1 MLSPPQPA
9 QGKRP
14 SLRRLHV
21 LLIAFATLAFHL
33 WLAAKLASFQDSLG
47 TTLGDSGGGARG
59 GDDARDLEGAEWRR
73 LDGVRT
79 LLGIGRLWAWCSVGI
94 ACIGVWGLAQV
105 RSNRSQAM
113 DAPLILVESQQDH
126 LPFVRLFMLNSFLS
140 LALDTFLVILV
151 ILLLTL
157 SSPTSAS
164 LATTLCQALS
174 SAPSASS
181 SFSLSFGLPDLLGLS
196 LEACEE
202 RFEGV
207 VVSALATL
215 AVVEGLRG
223 WGAVKVLQFYAALVQ
238 RKNSG
243 RHARQGSEEGRRR
256 GRGEGDDGQYY
267 DSPVELESGPALHR
281 SPSGRKRRTES
292 DAAERRRRERSSS
305 GASLSG
311 GGNGQ
316 KRHEKETRI
325 FLLPRPEER
334 SGGRAARQEGAAEGV
349 PLLSLTA
356 SSPVRSSFP
365 PPPKQGHGSSHLAS
379 SGRRVLVYAPVMVSP
394 EEARSLGATE
404 LVLQGGRPP
413 IPRSHSHHAQ
423 PSASSSASSSGRSA
437 RSRSSTITPSSATLT
452 AAPSSSHL
460 SIDTTRGSPPSRQ
473 DSDGLRTPIALHS
486 PAFAAA
492 LREDW
497 EGEPVKGS
505 KAA

>member
-1 MLSPPQPA
+1 MLQPPQPA

-14 SLRRLHV
+14 SLKRLHV
-21 LLIAFATLAFHL
+21 LLIAFAVLAFHL
-33 WLAAKLASFQDSLG
+33 WLAAKLASFQESLG
-47 TTLGDSGGGARG
+47 TTLGDAGGGARG
-59 GDDARDLEGAEWRR
+59 GGDSRDLEGAEWRR

-94 ACIGVWGLAQV
+94 ACIGVWGLAQ
-105 RSNRSQAM
+105 
-113 DAPLILVESQQDH
+113 DH
-126 LPFVRLFMLNSFLS
+126 LPFVRLFMLNSFVS
-140 LALDTFLVILV
+140 LALETFLVILV

-174 SAPSASS
+174 SAPSALST
-181 SFSLSFGLPDLLGLS
+181 FSLSVGLPDLLGLS

-202 RFEGV
+202 RFEEV

-223 WGAVKVLQFYAALVQ
+223 WGAVKVLQFYAALAQ
-238 RKNSG
+238 RRNGG
-243 RHARQGSEEGRRR
+243 RHVRQGSEEGRRR
-256 GRGEGDDGQYY
+256 GRGEGEDGQYY

-281 SPSGRKRRTES
+281 SPSGRKRRSES

-311 GGNGQ
+311 GGQ
-316 KRHEKETRI
+316 KRHEKGTRI

-334 SGGRAARQEGAAEGV
+334 SGGRAARQEGTAEGV

-365 PPPKQGHGSSHLAS
+365 PPPKQGHGSSHLGS

-404 LVLQGGRPP
+404 LVLQGGPP
-413 IPRSHSHHAQ
+413 PATRSQSHHAQ
-423 PSASSSASSSGRSA
+423 PSASSSASSSGRLA
-437 RSRSSTITPSSATLT
+437 RSRSSTITPSS
-452 AAPSSSHL
+452 APSSSHL

-473 DSDGLRTPIALHS
+473 DSDGLRTPIALQS
-486 PAFAAA
+486 PASAAA

-497 EGEPVKGS
+497 EGEPVKGI